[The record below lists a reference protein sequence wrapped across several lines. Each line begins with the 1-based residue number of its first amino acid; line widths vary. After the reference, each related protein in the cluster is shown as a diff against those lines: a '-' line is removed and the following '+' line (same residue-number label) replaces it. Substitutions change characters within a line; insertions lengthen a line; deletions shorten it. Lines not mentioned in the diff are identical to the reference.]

1 MRGALHA
8 RLDDADAVSAHPR
21 ELAAA
26 VAWSDELV
34 VNQAQTAV
42 GDTGAEARPEHCE
55 ARNAL
60 LKRMPI
66 VGAKPAIRAA
76 RRALA
81 ALRADGFVEDRRAHE
96 PCPKLFQYGANT
108 CADSA

>member
-1 MRGALHA
+1 MTRMPS
-8 RLDDADAVSAHPR
+8 ADSCEP
-21 ELAAA
+21 AAA
-26 VAWSDELV
+26 VARRDELV
-34 VNQAQTAV
+34 VNEAQAAV
-42 GDTGAEARPEHCE
+42 GNTGAEAGTEYSE

-66 VGAKPAIRAA
+66 LGAKPAIRAA
-76 RRALA
+76 RPAFTG
-81 ALRADGFVEDRRAHE
+81 LRVDGVVEDGRAHE

>member
-1 MRGALHA
+1 MTRMPS
-8 RLDDADAVSAHPR
+8 ADSR
-21 ELAAA
+21 EPAA
-26 VAWSDELV
+26 VVARRDELV
-34 VNQAQTAV
+34 VNEAQAAV
-42 GDTGAEARPEHCE
+42 GNTGAEARTEYSE

-76 RRALA
+76 RPAFA
-81 ALRADGFVEDRRAHE
+81 GLRVDGVVEIGGRAHE

>member
-1 MRGALHA
+1 MTRMP
-8 RLDDADAVSAHPR
+8 SAHPR
-21 ELAAA
+21 EPAAA
-26 VAWSDELV
+26 VARRDELV
-34 VNQAQTAV
+34 VNQTQAAV
-42 GDTGAEARPEHCE
+42 GDTGAEARPEYSE

-66 VGAKPAIRAA
+66 LGAKPAIRAA
-76 RRALA
+76 RPALA
-81 ALRADGFVEDRRAHE
+81 GLRVDGVVEDGRAHE

>member
-1 MRGALHA
+1 MTRMP
-8 RLDDADAVSAHPR
+8 SAYPR
-21 ELAAA
+21 EPAAA
-26 VAWSDELV
+26 VARRDELV
-34 VNQAQTAV
+34 VNQTQAAV
-42 GDTGAEARPEHCE
+42 GDTGTEARPEHSE

-66 VGAKPAIRAA
+66 LGSKRAIRAA
-76 RRALA
+76 RPALA
-81 ALRADGFVEDRRAHE
+81 GLRVDGVVEDGRAHE